1 VTISDMEMLFR
12 LILACVLGGLIGWER
27 ERVLRPAGLRTHT
40 IVCLASTLIMLI
52 SLYGFPDTGGQPR
65 MVDRIAAQ
73 VVSGIGFLGAGAI
86 IHDGFSV
93 KGVTTAATLWAAAAI
108 GLGVGAGYYAG
119 SVATTGIVLFI
130 LMGSLEK
137 YLFGRRS
144 ELLLVIDSVPGQV
157 GRVAGLLGSYGITIR
172 DLLLHEL
179 VDNKSS
185 AELSLRVPQ
194 KVNIDDVVSELSCL
208 EGVCSVELRIS
219 RSVMQQPAIK
229 EKMSKNL
236 GI

>member
-1 VTISDMEMLFR
+1 MEMMFR
-12 LILACVLGGLIGWER
+12 LFLACILGGLIGWER

-40 IVCLASTLIMLI
+40 IVCLASALIMLI

-93 KGVTTAATLWAAAAI
+93 KGVTTAATLWGAAAI
-108 GLGVGAGYYAG
+108 GLGVGAGYYIG
-119 SVATTGIVLFI
+119 SIATTGIVLFI

-137 YLFGRRS
+137 YLFGCRS

-157 GRVAGLLGSYGITIR
+157 SKVGGLLGSHGITIR

-179 VDNKSS
+179 LDNKSS

-194 KVNIDDVVSELSCL
+194 NVNMDDVVAELSCM
-208 EGVCSVELRIS
+208 EGVCSVELRMN
-219 RSVMQQPAIK
+219 RSSVRPMLVGK
-229 EKMSKNL
+229 TKS
-236 GI
+236 